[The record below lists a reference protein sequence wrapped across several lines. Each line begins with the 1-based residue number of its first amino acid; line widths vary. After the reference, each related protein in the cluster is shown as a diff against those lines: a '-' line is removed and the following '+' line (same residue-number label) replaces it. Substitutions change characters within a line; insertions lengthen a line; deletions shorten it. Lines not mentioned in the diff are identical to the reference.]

1 MANVQIIGGK
11 KAEVEEKRSDAH
23 RTIRGWA
30 SKHLAIV

>member
-1 MANVQIIGGK
+1 MSKSSAAK